1 VAPGLTASE
10 GVLESPHNDAF
21 EFVQALQCIP
31 RRGEPEDI
39 APSVAFLCS
48 EEAGW
53 VTGQLL
59 VADGG
64 MSHN

>member
-1 VAPGLTASE
+1 MLA
-10 GVLESPHNDAF
+10 SPHAEAF
-21 EFVQALQCIP
+21 EFVQMLQAIP
-31 RRGEPEDI
+31 RRAVPADI
-39 APSVAFLCS
+39 APAVAFLAS

-53 VTGQLL
+53 ITGQLL